1 MDGREQIGTAYDAI
15 ASDYDGH
22 LERDG
27 WLRRLLWEHFDGI
40 FGPGDRVLDAGC
52 GTGLD
57 TLHLAARE
65 VAVTAVDISAG
76 MIAELQAKLA
86 RASLKRPVD
95 VHVGDLNELAERLS
109 GPFDGIISSFAALN
123 TADLGRF
130 SHSGMRLLRPG
141 GRVVCH
147 MLSPGYSATAGSE
160 RAVHIGGQSV
170 PHLNLDAAQVYHRYF
185 SEGFRL
191 RRAYGLGLFMRGRIQ
206 SRIPSRLLPLLG
218 RLDRRIGRVPFL
230 VSRGRFFVLD
240 LERR

>member
-1 MDGREQIGTAYDAI
+1 MDGRQQIGTAYDAI
-15 ASDYDGH
+15 ASAYDGH

-40 FGPGDRVLDAGC
+40 FRPGDRVLDAGC

-57 TLHLAARE
+57 TLHLAARG
-65 VAVTAVDISAG
+65 VAVTAVDISPG
-76 MIAELQAKLA
+76 MIAELQAKVA
-86 RASLKRPVD
+86 RATLKGAVD
-95 VHVGDLNELAERLS
+95 VHVGDLTELAERLA
-109 GPFDGIISSFAALN
+109 GPYDGIISSFAALN

-130 SHSGMRLLRPG
+130 SRAGKRLLRPG

-147 MLSPGYSATAGSE
+147 MLSPGDSAAIDAE
-160 RAVHIGGQSV
+160 RTVHIGGQSV
-170 PHLNLDAAQVYHRYF
+170 PHLNLGADQVYRRYF
-185 SEGFRL
+185 SDDFRL
-191 RRAYGLGLFMRGRIQ
+191 RSVYGLGLFMRGAIQ
-206 SRIPSRLLPLLG
+206 RRIPQRLLPLLG